1 MHPRLGSGRWLYAQV
16 SSSVVWSGRSL
27 TSAWSNEMSPGEC
40 QPSPLSFRTHT
51 ARLAD
56 PLHPAHERVHVERE
70 PGRHFFVRLRGVLER
85 AHGPLA
91 EFDGIRFAMRVIDHG
106 SITSSSELWEVVGLE
121 PRRRCEMAERVG
133 HQRGELDR
141 SLVFPHRR
149 HHLNPDG

>member
-1 MHPRLGSGRWLYAQV
+1 
-16 SSSVVWSGRSL
+16 
-27 TSAWSNEMSPGEC
+27 MSPGEC

-91 EFDGIRFAMRVIDHG
+91 EFDGIRIRHARNRSRF
-106 SITSSSELWEVVGLE
+106 
-121 PRRRCEMAERVG
+121 G
-133 HQRGELDR
+133 HQLK
-141 SLVFPHRR
+141 
-149 HHLNPDG
+149 